1 MSIRGAVLDEGTASH
16 EPQGGGASRRDALSP
31 GDKINQIRGPSTNR
45 CTTSANG
52 ILARLVQG
60 TTVAVIRRTL
70 AATKFKK
77 FRTGER
83 LRSVTR
89 PTANINTER
98 SFAGTQKRSPQ
109 ARYLLEVV
117 LASDIFIARHA
128 NALIGTKNNDGPA
141 DSAQRLTRDKFYNGA
156 NAFNDHRYVNFNGT
170 IVCGICASLECD
182 RFRKAK
188 KKDSLLPI
196 GDGGKQKVRILTKK
210 WAHDGTRT
218 RTHVSMSE
226 RLDPIYKDKE
236 GTSHQARLLGTHARP
251 LYTSVRFF
259 YISSAIGPCAR
270 NRMGAIV
277 SECSIYLD
285 RYSLFHGIKTRGW
298 IDVGRRPAGLVR
310 LELVS
315 RPAGL
320 VRLHPPSLNYTKSYD
335 TSRIC
340 ITQKFMALV
349 RTAQF
354 GTSVGMFTFLN
365 TLQSSKKTLEVAA
378 RVARADP

>member
-1 MSIRGAVLDEGTASH
+1 
-16 EPQGGGASRRDALSP
+16 
-31 GDKINQIRGPSTNR
+31 
-45 CTTSANG
+45 
-52 ILARLVQG
+52 
-60 TTVAVIRRTL
+60 
-70 AATKFKK
+70 
-77 FRTGER
+77 
-83 LRSVTR
+83 
-89 PTANINTER
+89 
-98 SFAGTQKRSPQ
+98 
-109 ARYLLEVV
+109 
-117 LASDIFIARHA
+117 
-128 NALIGTKNNDGPA
+128 
-141 DSAQRLTRDKFYNGA
+141 
-156 NAFNDHRYVNFNGT
+156 
-170 IVCGICASLECD
+170 
-182 RFRKAK
+182 
-188 KKDSLLPI
+188 
-196 GDGGKQKVRILTKK
+196 
-210 WAHDGTRT
+210 
-218 RTHVSMSE
+218 MSE

-251 LYTSVRFF
+251 LYTSVSFF

-285 RYSLFHGIKTRGW
+285 RYSLFHGIKNLGW
-298 IDVGRRPAGLVR
+298 FDVGRRPAGLVR

-340 ITQKFMALV
+340 ITQKIMTLV

-365 TLQSSKKTLEVAA
+365 TLQSSKKPLEVAA